1 MIKEEV
7 LERVKKSFLGH
18 SVAIQKAITTEDK
31 ELYVVSVG
39 GQCYSLDGFTRLNE
53 NFDGYNI
60 LIHIESSS
68 LLLTISKG

>member
-1 MIKEEV
+1 MSKEEI

-39 GQCYSLDGFTRLNE
+39 GQCYSLDGFTRMSGYFE
-53 NFDGYNI
+53 GYNI
-60 LIHIESSS
+60 LFHTESSS
-68 LLLTISKG
+68 IVVTISKG